1 MSKKLY
7 IIGNGFDL
15 WQGLL
20 TSYQC
25 FNCFM
30 CRIHPDDHRRIGH
43 IYNQLD
49 PSMLW
54 SDYEKALGKLNVIG
68 LVERNIENW
77 ANMESHQLENAF
89 DSLAVDL
96 KLYFHEWVTNI
107 NYDTANNKRLCGI
120 CNDKDALF
128 LTFNYTN
135 TLERFYGIP
144 QKQICYIHGDT
155 SNNEFLQPIVGH
167 GLSNAEI
174 REKVESFRDKIYQLT
189 LPYKLPQDVANH
201 EAWTSQIINEIIDLW
216 SGAHK
221 DTKSCLENN
230 GTWFSKLIGIEN
242 IFVLGHSLSEVDA
255 RYFEFICEKN
265 PDAKWHV
272 SYYGENDKGS
282 KERDLRKLLKD
293 TKTHAILIK
302 PFQLDDLC
310 CKE

>member
-1 MSKKLY
+1 MSKNLY

-77 ANMESHQLENAF
+77 ANMESHQLGNAF

-96 KLYFHEWVTNI
+96 KLYFQEWVTNI

-167 GLSNAEI
+167 GVAEDEI
-174 REKVESFRDKIYQLT
+174 KEIVKKNRKKILRLVSQHPFPKDEINY
-189 LPYKLPQDVANH
+189 DD
-201 EAWTSQIINEIIDLW
+201 WTDLIVKEIIQFLKDLRKKTEELVNTISDW
-216 SGAHK
+216 LQNVTQI
-221 DTKSCLENN
+221 DE
-230 GTWFSKLIGIEN
+230 IYI
-242 IFVLGHSLSEVDA
+242 LGHSLSPIDA
-255 RYFEFICEKN
+255 LYFKNIYEKY
-265 PDAKWHV
+265 PKAKWYV
-272 SYYGENDKGS
+272 SYREEMEKS
-282 KERDLRKLLKD
+282 ERKKKLRKLLEVKSKD
-293 TKTHAILIK
+293 ITIETV
-302 PFQLDDLC
+302 QLDDLC